1 MKRSSVAVLAL
12 GGLLALGAGSAQAQ
26 SGLTFGLGGG
36 VTLPTGDFADF
47 SKSLGWQGTAIVGY
61 QPAGNLGARVD
72 FLYGQTKFDEDET
85 AGLGGKTTLAGGL
98 ASLVYRFPVAGSV
111 KPYLVGGA
119 GVYNVKT
126 DPDALPSD
134 DETKFAAGGGLGI
147 KFKAGSDAQFFVEGR
162 FINVFTSGDDANFI
176 PLTVGITFATH

>member
-1 MKRSSVAVLAL
+1 MKRRFVAVLTL
-12 GGLLALGAGSAQAQ
+12 GGFLALSAGSAQAQ

-47 SKSLGWQGTAIVGY
+47 SKPLGWQGTAIVGY

-85 AGLGGKTTLAGGL
+85 GGIGGKTTLAGGL
-98 ASLVYRFPVAGSV
+98 ASLVYNFSSAGAV
-111 KPYLVGGA
+111 KPYLIGGA
-119 GVYNVKT
+119 GVYNVKI
-126 DPDALPSD
+126 DPDAGSSD

-147 KFKAGSDAQFFVEGR
+147 KFKAGSDANFFVEGR
-162 FINVFTSGDDANFI
+162 FVNVFTSGDDANFI
-176 PLTVGITFATH
+176 PVTVGVTFATH